1 MANIS
6 LSILFSILLHH
17 VYICIPM
24 KKTTEKLVFNKLYDQ
39 YVYLGLPLDKIDVQ
53 SDFTI
58 HNLKDIHDTLPYKS
72 PVYRTNFFSF
82 VFVKDGSGQYTTDD
96 QVFNTVPGT
105 IYFTNP
111 GHFKSF
117 HWREMREVCLITLSE
132 SFLKENVHPKIFEEF
147 PFLLAETVPPRVLK
161 PEIFAQFEQLYQQ
174 IEKEYFSHS
183 LYRNRL
189 IGNLF
194 VVLLLKIKEYF
205 WEDYNPIYEGNRS
218 SQIVKT
224 FKRLLEK
231 HYRDLMSGKADKPY
245 RIQDYA
251 DELNLHP
258 NYLSNV
264 IKSKTGKA
272 IGTWISEK
280 TIAEAKSLLQNSSI
294 SIKEI
299 AWQLGFTE
307 STHFSSYFKKHTDLS
322 PVLFRK
328 QHLS

>member
-1 MANIS
+1 M
-6 LSILFSILLHH
+6 
-17 VYICIPM
+17 
-24 KKTTEKLVFNKLYDQ
+24 KTTAGKLVFNKLYDQ
-39 YVYLGLPLDKIDVQ
+39 YVYLHLPLDKIDPT

-58 HNLKDIHDTLPYKS
+58 HNLKDVHDSIPYKS
-72 PVYRTNFFSF
+72 PVFRTNFFSF
-82 VFVKDGSGQYTTDD
+82 VFVKDAFGQYTTDD
-96 QVFNTVPGT
+96 QVFSTMPGT

-117 HWREMREVCLITLSE
+117 EWREMREVCLITLSE

-147 PFLLAETVPPRVLK
+147 PFLLAETVPPRVLQ
-161 PEIFAQFEQLYQQ
+161 PAVFAQFEQLYGQ
-174 IEKEYFSHS
+174 IEKEYFADS

-224 FKRLLEK
+224 FKRTLEK
-231 HYRDLMSGKADKPY
+231 HYRDLLSGKADKPF

-251 DELNLHP
+251 DAQNLHP

-264 IKSKTGKA
+264 IKSKTGKP

-280 TIAEAKSLLQNSSI
+280 TIAEAKSLLQNSST

-307 STHFSSYFKKHTDLS
+307 STHFSNYFKKHTDLS
-322 PVLFRK
+322 PALFRK
-328 QHLS
+328 QHVS